1 MTGERRTPNGR
12 SGDGDGTRGLEPVE
26 LSGVGHPAG
35 HVENVRLEGRP
46 DRFRRRG
53 DGRAHRHGG
62 RGDVRRRLQPCGR
75 RHRPVDLREQGDA
88 ARRHDP
94 PDRPRSPQ
102 GLRVPEQGR
111 DQERPEVREGLVPG
125 TRLSRPA
132 GRVLRTVPVLNRHR
146 GRRRLDHRCGRPWR
160 PLTGVG
166 ICMMLA
172 AGDLLDDRYRLVERI
187 AAGGMGDVW
196 RATDEELGRTVAV
209 KTLRLGVGHDAGFEE
224 RFRREART
232 MAGLRHPGVAPVYD
246 YRETSLPGGPDLA
259 YIVMACVTGQP
270 LSESLAQN
278 GRFDVM
284 TTMSIVGQAAR
295 ALQSVHE
302 SGVVHRDVKPAN
314 LIVEPDGHL
323 VLVDFGVA
331 LTKGLAGMTDA
342 DVVVGTALY
351 MAPEQVTRAPVG
363 PAADV
368 YALGAVAYQCLA
380 GEPPFGGAM
389 ALEVAMRHVDD
400 NLPPLPDDV
409 PVAAHRFVAVAM
421 AKDPARRF

>member
-1 MTGERRTPNGR
+1 
-12 SGDGDGTRGLEPVE
+12 
-26 LSGVGHPAG
+26 
-35 HVENVRLEGRP
+35 
-46 DRFRRRG
+46 
-53 DGRAHRHGG
+53 
-62 RGDVRRRLQPCGR
+62 
-75 RHRPVDLREQGDA
+75 
-88 ARRHDP
+88 
-94 PDRPRSPQ
+94 
-102 GLRVPEQGR
+102 
-111 DQERPEVREGLVPG
+111 
-125 TRLSRPA
+125 
-132 GRVLRTVPVLNRHR
+132 
-146 GRRRLDHRCGRPWR
+146 
-160 PLTGVG
+160 
-166 ICMMLA
+166 MMLA

-351 MAPEQVTRAPVG
+351 MAPERVTRAPVG
-363 PAADV
+363 PAADI

-421 AKDPARRF
+421 AKDPARRFASAAAMAEAVERVTDAVAGDTTVDFSGLVTPDVAPASFARAPAVRCARRRGALISAAAVAGVAVVVAIVGATGDRPDPIPPSPVSVPAAHHCDPTR